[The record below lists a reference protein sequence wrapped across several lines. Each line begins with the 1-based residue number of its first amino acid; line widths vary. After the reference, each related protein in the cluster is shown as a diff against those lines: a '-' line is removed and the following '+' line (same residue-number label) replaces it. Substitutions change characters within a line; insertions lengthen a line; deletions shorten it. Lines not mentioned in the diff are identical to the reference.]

1 MRQEQS
7 MATGRRMGWAGLLAA
22 TALVVAN
29 PALGQGAANSAVRES
44 TQDAAM
50 AQAMDRAMTPG
61 AGQKR
66 LEPMIGTFSVRMRT
80 WVSATSAAI
89 ESQGTSVNAWVLGG
103 RYVQSMLSGH
113 VLGEPF
119 NGIGYMAYDNVAKA
133 YQVAWM
139 DDGSTAMTLYQGR
152 FSADGKQ
159 VHLKATVLNPVT
171 GKPAPAEIRMS
182 LAANGDHVTELW
194 GQGLGG
200 KMFRMME
207 LQHTRTKQ

>member
-1 MRQEQS
+1 
-7 MATGRRMGWAGLLAA
+7 
-22 TALVVAN
+22 
-29 PALGQGAANSAVRES
+29 
-44 TQDAAM
+44 
-50 AQAMDRAMTPG
+50 
-61 AGQKR
+61 
-66 LEPMIGTFSVRMRT
+66 
-80 WVSATSAAI
+80 
-89 ESQGTSVNAWVLGG
+89 VLGG

-152 FSADGKQ
+152 FSPDGKQ
-159 VHLKATVLNPVT
+159 VQLKATVLNPLT
-171 GKPAPAEIRMS
+171 GKPGPSEIRMT